1 MNQKDLIRTVRRMID
16 ERRKFRIGSRGICID
31 LIPHNIPH
39 EEGWTVGVPRAS
51 YSVFVDTVDVI
62 EIVRS
67 ISGDIR
73 VGLLQLGVE
82 GGYVNAGSFD
92 LEQYD
97 TVTLIHD
104 RI

>member
-31 LIPHNIPH
+31 LIPH
-39 EEGWTVGVPRAS
+39 EDCWTVGIPRAS
-51 YSVFVDTVDVI
+51 YSANVDTVDVI

-67 ISGDIR
+67 ISKDIR
-73 VGLLQLGVE
+73 VGMLQLGVE
-82 GGYVNAGSFD
+82 GGYVNAGNFD